1 MLAQL
6 AAAGVTTGSGGDDD
20 DDDEGDP
27 VYLWPDCVDAW
38 AHWQSL
44 RTQWR
49 TGMAGATG
57 LDYAGVR
64 AYLDEQCI
72 EPGDE
77 RRELFDCIRAAE
89 AASLEAWEER
99 RAADERRRE
108 QQK

>member
-1 MLAQL
+1 
-6 AAAGVTTGSGGDDD
+6 
-20 DDDEGDP
+20 
-27 VYLWPDCVDAW
+27 
-38 AHWQSL
+38 
-44 RTQWR
+44 
-49 TGMAGATG
+49 MAGTTG